1 MPLCD
6 KMCDMDLGKL
16 SGDILEASSVE
27 IAIWNK
33 TLEKLDDHLQPD

>member
-6 KMCDMDLGKL
+6 KMCDRDLGKL
-16 SGDILEASSVE
+16 SGDILGASSVE

-33 TLEKLDDHLQPD
+33 TLDKLDDHLQPD